1 MDENLRMNDTQA
13 YLTPE
18 KFDEL
23 KKELDHLKTV
33 RRKEVAESLEYARSL
48 GDLSE
53 NAEYQEARDMQAAI
67 EERIAYLEKTIKEA
81 KIVAHDKNGDVV
93 SLGSNVTIQKN
104 GDKDKKEYIIV
115 GSDEANIHERKL
127 SYLSPLGEALMGKS
141 KGDEFEFETPT
152 GKQKYK
158 VLKVE

>member
-1 MDENLRMNDTQA
+1 MTDQQS
-13 YLTPE
+13 YLTAE

-67 EERIAYLEKTIKEA
+67 EERIGHLEKVIKEA
-81 KIVAHDKNGDVV
+81 KIVAHDKKGDVV
-93 SLGSNVTIQKN
+93 VLGSTVSIQK
-104 GDKDKKEYIIV
+104 DKDKGSHIYTIV
-115 GSDEANIHERKL
+115 GSEEANIHEKKL
-127 SYLSPLGEALMGKS
+127 SYLSPLGESLMGKI
-141 KGDEFEFETPT
+141 KGDEFSFETPA

>member
-1 MDENLRMNDTQA
+1 MTDQQS
-13 YLTPE
+13 YLTAE

-67 EERIAYLEKTIKEA
+67 EERIGHLEKVIKEA
-81 KIVAHDKNGDVV
+81 KIVAHDKKGEVIV
-93 SLGSNVTIQKN
+93 LGSTVTIQK
-104 GDKDKKEYIIV
+104 DKDKDSHTYTIV
-115 GSDEANIHERKL
+115 GAEEANIHEKKL
-127 SYLSPLGEALMGKS
+127 SYLSPLGESLMGKI
-141 KGDEFEFETPT
+141 KGDEFTFETPG

>member
-1 MDENLRMNDTQA
+1 MNESQA

-18 KFDEL
+18 KFEEL
-23 KKELDHLKTV
+23 KKELEHLKTV

-67 EERIAYLEKTIKEA
+67 EERISHLEQVMKEA
-81 KIVAHDKNGDVV
+81 KIVTHDKRGDVV
-93 SLGSNVTIQKN
+93 GLGSEVSII
-104 GDKDKKEYIIV
+104 KENEKTERTYTIV
-115 GSDEANIHERKL
+115 GTEEANIHEHKL

-141 KGDEFEFETPT
+141 KGEKFEFETPA
-152 GKQKYK
+152 GKQSYK
-158 VLKVE
+158 ILDVK

>member
-1 MDENLRMNDTQA
+1 MTDPQSF
-13 YLTPE
+13 LTAE
-18 KFDEL
+18 KFAEL
-23 KKELDHLKTV
+23 KQELDHLKTV

-67 EERIAYLEKTIKEA
+67 EERISHLEKVIKEA
-81 KIVAHDKNGDVV
+81 KIVAHEKKGDIVV
-93 SLGSNVTIQKN
+93 LGSTVSIV
-104 GDKDKKEYIIV
+104 KDKEKDNRTYTIV
-115 GSDEANIHERKL
+115 GSEEANIHEHKL
-127 SYLSPLGEALMGKS
+127 SYLSPLGEALMGKT
-141 KGDEFEFETPT
+141 KGDEFTFETPA

>member
-1 MDENLRMNDTQA
+1 MTDQQS
-13 YLTPE
+13 YLTAE

-23 KKELDHLKTV
+23 KRELDHLKTV

-67 EERIAYLEKTIKEA
+67 EERIGHLEKIMKEA
-81 KIVAHDKNGDVV
+81 KIVAHDKKGDVV
-93 SLGSNVTIQKN
+93 VLGSTVTIQK
-104 GDKDKKEYIIV
+104 DKDKDSHVYTIV
-115 GSDEANIHERKL
+115 GSEEANIHEKKL
-127 SYLSPLGEALMGKS
+127 SYLSPLGESLMGKI
-141 KGDEFEFETPT
+141 KGDEFTFETPA

>member
-1 MDENLRMNDTQA
+1 MNDQQS
-13 YLTPE
+13 YLTAE

-23 KKELDHLKTV
+23 KKELDHLKTI

-53 NAEYQEARDMQAAI
+53 NAEYQEARDMQGAI
-67 EERIAYLEKTIKEA
+67 EERIGHLEKVIKEA
-81 KIVAHDKNGDVV
+81 KIVAHDKKGDVV
-93 SLGSNVTIQKN
+93 VLGSTATIQK
-104 GDKDKKEYIIV
+104 DKDKDSHTYTIV
-115 GSDEANIHERKL
+115 GAEEANIHEKKL
-127 SYLSPLGEALMGKS
+127 SYLSPLGESLMGKI
-141 KGDEFEFETPT
+141 KGDEFSFETPA

>member
-1 MDENLRMNDTQA
+1 MNDQQS
-13 YLTPE
+13 YLTAE

-53 NAEYQEARDMQAAI
+53 NAEYQEARDMQGAI
-67 EERIAYLEKTIKEA
+67 EERISHLEKVIKEA
-81 KIVAHDKNGDVV
+81 KIVAHDKKGDVIV
-93 SLGSNVTIQKN
+93 LGSTLTIQK
-104 GDKDKKEYIIV
+104 DKDKDSHTYTIV
-115 GSDEANIHERKL
+115 GAEEANIHEKKL
-127 SYLSPLGEALMGKS
+127 SYLSPLGESLMGKI
-141 KGDEFEFETPT
+141 KGDEFSFETPA

>member
-1 MDENLRMNDTQA
+1 MNDQQS
-13 YLTPE
+13 YLTAE

-23 KKELDHLKTV
+23 KKELDHLKTI

-53 NAEYQEARDMQAAI
+53 NAKYQEARDMQGAI
-67 EERIAYLEKTIKEA
+67 EERIGHLEKVIKEA
-81 KIVAHDKNGDVV
+81 KIVAHDKKGDVV
-93 SLGSNVTIQKN
+93 VLGSTATIQK
-104 GDKDKKEYIIV
+104 DKDKDSHTYTIV
-115 GSDEANIHERKL
+115 GAEEANIHEKKL
-127 SYLSPLGEALMGKS
+127 SYLSPLGESLMGKI
-141 KGDEFEFETPT
+141 KGDEFSFETPA

>member
-1 MDENLRMNDTQA
+1 MNDTHA
-13 YLTPE
+13 FLTPE
-18 KFDEL
+18 KFNEL

-67 EERIAYLEKTIKEA
+67 EERIGYLEKTIKEA
-81 KIVAHDKNGDVV
+81 KIVSHEKHGDVV
-93 SLGSNVTIQKN
+93 GLGSVVSIQKD
-104 GDKDKKEYIIV
+104 GDKDKKEYTIV

-127 SYLSPLGEALMGKS
+127 SYLSPLGESLMGKK
-141 KGDEFEFETPT
+141 KGDEFVFETPV
-152 GKQKYK
+152 GKKKYK

>member
-1 MDENLRMNDTQA
+1 MTDSQA

-18 KFDEL
+18 KFEEL

-67 EERIAYLEKTIKEA
+67 EERIGHLEQVIKEA
-81 KIVAHDKNGDVV
+81 KIVAHDKKGDVV
-93 SLGSNVTIQKN
+93 GLGSVVTIR
-104 GDKDKKEYIIV
+104 KDGEKTDREYTIV
-115 GSDEANIHERKL
+115 GSEEANIHEHKL
-127 SYLSPLGEALMGKS
+127 SYLSPLGEALMGKAKNDS
-141 KGDEFEFETPT
+141 FTFETPA
-152 GKQKYK
+152 GKQSYK
-158 VLKVE
+158 VLSVK

>member
-1 MDENLRMNDTQA
+1 MDEQQA

-18 KFDEL
+18 KFEEL
-23 KKELDHLKTV
+23 KKELEHLKTV

-67 EERIAYLEKTIKEA
+67 EERINHLEQVIKEA
-81 KIVAHDKNGDVV
+81 KIVAHNKKGDIVG
-93 SLGSNVTIQKN
+93 LGSEVCIQKEKE
-104 GDKDKKEYIIV
+104 KDSHCYTIV
-115 GSDEANIHERKL
+115 GTEEANIHEHKL
-127 SYLSPLGEALMGKS
+127 SYLSPLGEALMGKA
-141 KGDEFEFETPT
+141 KGDEIEFETPA

-158 VLKVE
+158 LLKVG